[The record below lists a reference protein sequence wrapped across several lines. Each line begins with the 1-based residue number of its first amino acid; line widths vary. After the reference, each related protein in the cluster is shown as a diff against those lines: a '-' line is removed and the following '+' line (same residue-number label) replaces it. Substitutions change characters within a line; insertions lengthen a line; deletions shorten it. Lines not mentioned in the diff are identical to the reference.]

1 MTMNFRIF
9 VNVFVIALLLVSCKK
24 DDPISKINKQ
34 NVEKAQQRDYSQKY
48 EAPLIKFDRTEHDF
62 GTIKEGDIVETEF
75 TFKNDGKSELIISSA
90 TATCG
95 CTVPEYPKEPILPG
109 QEGRIKVKFDSNHR
123 PNKQQKEVN
132 LTTNTENGTEKL
144 IIKAMVTPKAS

>member
-1 MTMNFRIF
+1 MTYRLFFILF
-9 VNVFVIALLLVSCKK
+9 VFVLQMTACKK
-24 DDPISKINKQ
+24 DDPLSKINKQ

-62 GTIKEGDIVETEF
+62 GTIKEGDVVETEF
-75 TFKNDGKSELIISSA
+75 TFTNDGKSELIITSA

-95 CTVPEYPKEPILPG
+95 CTVPEYPKEPVLPG
-109 QEGRIKVKFDSNHR
+109 QQGRIKVKFDSNHR

-132 LTTNTENGTEKL
+132 LTTNTESGTEKL

>member
-1 MTMNFRIF
+1 MTNKLFFKLF
-9 VNVFVIALLLVSCKK
+9 VLALLVVSCKK

-48 EAPLIKFDRTEHDF
+48 ELPLIKFDRTEHDF
-62 GTIKEGDIVETEF
+62 GTIKEGDVVETEF
-75 TFKNDGKSELIISSA
+75 IFTNDGKSELIITSA

-95 CTVPEYPKEPILPG
+95 CTVPEYPKEPVLPG
-109 QEGRIKVKFDSNHR
+109 QQGTIKVKFDSNHR

-132 LTTNTENGTEKL
+132 LTTNTESGTEKL
-144 IIKAMVTPKAS
+144 IIKAMVTPRAS